1 MLTVTKHLYD
11 QAAVPGTA
19 LSKKRPG
26 EEKSGLP
33 PASFASLISECL
45 KKNTEGITH
54 HLSHTIFLIK
64 GKDIYIYGART
75 WRSGEKT
82 QKKKKKRRNS
92 CQKSAA
98 YFKWEEVLK
107 CVLAIASWHERIHDR
122 SRAITWAGALRNSER
137 PLGSSDER
145 NISFEKK
152 KKTWP
157 RFHTY
162 STSRIHVSCE
172 KIIFFF
178 CQ

>member
-64 GKDIYIYGART
+64 GKDIYIYIWSPDLKVWGKN
-75 WRSGEKT
+75 S
-82 QKKKKKRRNS
+82 KKKKK
-92 CQKSAA
+92 
-98 YFKWEEVLK
+98 
-107 CVLAIASWHERIHDR
+107 
-122 SRAITWAGALRNSER
+122 
-137 PLGSSDER
+137 
-145 NISFEKK
+145 
-152 KKTWP
+152 KT
-157 RFHTY
+157 
-162 STSRIHVSCE
+162 
-172 KIIFFF
+172 K
-178 CQ
+178 

>member
-19 LSKKRPG
+19 LSKKIPG

-33 PASFASLISECL
+33 PASFSSLISECL
-45 KKNTEGITH
+45 KKNTEGNTY

-64 GKDIYIYGART
+64 GKYIYIYIDPGPE
-75 WRSGEKT
+75 GLGNKL
-82 QKKKKKRRNS
+82 KKKKKRRRNS

-122 SRAITWAGALRNSER
+122 SRAIIWAGALRNSER
-137 PLGSSDER
+137 PVGSSDER
-145 NISFEKK
+145 NISFGKK
-152 KKTWP
+152 KKNLAE
-157 RFHTY
+157 
-162 STSRIHVSCE
+162 VSYIQYFSNTC
-172 KIIFFF
+172 
-178 CQ
+178 

>member
-64 GKDIYIYGART
+64 GKDIYIYMEPGPE
-75 WRSGEKT
+75 GLGKKLKKI
-82 QKKKKKRRNS
+82 KKKDEIAVRKVQLTSNEKR
-92 CQKSAA
+92 
-98 YFKWEEVLK
+98 F
-107 CVLAIASWHERIHDR
+107 
-122 SRAITWAGALRNSER
+122 
-137 PLGSSDER
+137 
-145 NISFEKK
+145 
-152 KKTWP
+152 
-157 RFHTY
+157 
-162 STSRIHVSCE
+162 
-172 KIIFFF
+172 
-178 CQ
+178 